1 MTVPGSLGST
11 PDLLRLVA
19 VPVLAWA
26 AYRDLRTR
34 RVPNVAWYPLA
45 LLGIGL
51 LAYET
56 VTSRPFDAADRVG
69 LLRTALSLGLVVP
82 LAYWFWRLG
91 GFGGAD
97 AKAFMAIALLFPTFP
112 VYFLP
117 GRALPVVE
125 STLGVFSLTVLTNT
139 VLVGVTYPLA
149 LAVRNAFA
157 GHVGPAM
164 FLARRVPVDRIERT
178 HGRLFESRDG
188 IDRSG
193 LDLDA
198 LRMYLRWRGVSLAAL
213 RADPETHRD
222 PDSVGATYDPT
233 DGAVGTDGGQR
244 PDDRTGDT
252 DTDTGADADADAD
265 STDAGHG
272 PGSDADPV
280 TEPAETASGAAVED
294 PWAAGTFLA
303 SIRTD
308 AYGTRPETL
317 REGLEVLVDRD
328 AVWVSPGIPFIVP
341 TFLGLLL
348 ALTYGDLLV
357 GLLVFL
363 GGG

>member
-1 MTVPGSLGST
+1 
-11 PDLLRLVA
+11 
-19 VPVLAWA
+19 
-26 AYRDLRTR
+26 
-34 RVPNVAWYPLA
+34 
-45 LLGIGL
+45 
-51 LAYET
+51 
-56 VTSRPFDAADRVG
+56 
-69 LLRTALSLGLVVP
+69 
-82 LAYWFWRLG
+82 
-91 GFGGAD
+91 
-97 AKAFMAIALLFPTFP
+97 
-112 VYFLP
+112 
-117 GRALPVVE
+117 
-125 STLGVFSLTVLTNT
+125 
-139 VLVGVTYPLA
+139 
-149 LAVRNAFA
+149 
-157 GHVGPAM
+157 
-164 FLARRVPVDRIERT
+164 
-178 HGRLFESRDG
+178 LFESRDG

-308 AYGTRPETL
+308 AYGTRPKTL